1 MAAVNITITRALT
14 LCLVLADTDGI
25 IFNESNDSDRIAN
38 DVFNDNF
45 NTCIDLKF
53 SDLDKQ

>member
-53 SDLDKQ
+53 SDLDKH